1 MAKHIPV
8 GIDLGTSRSL
18 IAYIDALG
26 RPRVIDDTDD
36 QKKLTPSIIMFDKE
50 GDEII
55 INVGEVAK
63 RSAVARPGDV
73 IRFVKSHMHKK
84 DWNWTDSS
92 GKVWTPATLSSLI
105 LKKMKTYAEKNLREN
120 FELPDGEHLTHAVIT
135 VPYYFG
141 DLERERTKEAGKI
154 AGFEVMSIID
164 EPVAAA
170 IAFGL
175 NEEKTGVTSL
185 IYDLGGGTFDIA
197 VTDVDENGKIK
208 VIATH
213 GHRSLGGANF
223 DQIIC
228 DYFKEEFQKVHNF
241 DPLQDL
247 RTYQDFM
254 EKAET
259 SKEALAG
266 KNTKVNVPLSSG
278 GKFLD
283 LEFSRSQLEN
293 LLHPLLDVTIN
304 LLEETL
310 VNLKASRDITPDSRV
325 YLDAIEQFRLQKEA
339 FGEKVIKQDETNL
352 LEKLRDDKR
361 KELNDLRA
369 DSVSDVSKQNAW
381 EEIKKEEWN
390 KIDRILLVGGSTK
403 IPLVQEMLKTHS
415 GKVPQTLASPD
426 EAVALG
432 AAAVAAWEYTK
443 LFPDAV
449 NLPVV
454 CGSRGPKKET
464 VVGKIVSHSLGIK
477 ALLENTTDKF
487 INSKIIYKGSER
499 PAEGQGLFTN
509 AYANSTSI
517 AIQLLQGES
526 EDAEHCQPVGDG
538 CILRGIPPMPAG
550 AAKIKVILRYDEE
563 DMIHVTAIEEISG
576 ETLKYDAKVKPIDI
590 AKEKREIDQLE
601 VR

>member
-18 IAYIDALG
+18 IAYIDAIG
-26 RPRVIDDTDD
+26 RPRVIEDLED
-36 QKKLTPSIIMFDKE
+36 QRKLTPSIIMFDKE
-50 GDEII
+50 GAEIV

-63 RSAVARPGDV
+63 RAAVARPGDV

-84 DWNWTDSS
+84 DWKWTDSS
-92 GKVWTPATLSSLI
+92 GKEWTPSTLSSLI
-105 LKKMKTYAEKNLREN
+105 LKKMKIYAEKTLREN
-120 FELPDGEHLTHAVIT
+120 FELAEDQKLTHAVIT

-197 VTDVDENGKIK
+197 VTDVDEGGKIK

-228 DYFKEEFQKVHNF
+228 DYFKEEFQKVHNL

-254 EKAET
+254 EKAES
-259 SKEALAG
+259 SKEALS
-266 KNTKVNVPLSSG
+266 TRPKVNVPLSAG
-278 GKFLD
+278 GKVLD
-283 LEFSRSQLEN
+283 LEFTREKLEE
-293 LLHPLLDVTIN
+293 LLQPLLNVTIN

-310 VNLKASRDITPDSRV
+310 VNLKVNRDITPELEE
-325 YLDAIEQFRLQKEA
+325 YKNGLEMIKTEKEA
-339 FGEKVIKQDETNL
+339 HGESLIKQDETNL
-352 LEKLRDDKR
+352 LEKLRDIRR
-361 KELNDLRA
+361 KELNQLRVDANSNNSKKKNWEQIKA
-369 DSVSDVSKQNAW
+369 D
-381 EEIKKEEWN
+381 EWN
-390 KIDRILLVGGSTK
+390 LIDRILLVGGSTK
-403 IPLVQEMLKTHS
+403 IPLVKEMLATHS
-415 GKVPQTLASPD
+415 GKTPLTLASPD

-432 AAAVAAWEYTK
+432 AAAVAAWEYAK
-443 LFPDAV
+443 LFPNESD
-449 NLPVV
+449 LPVV
-454 CGSRGPKKET
+454 CGSKGRKKET
-464 VVGKIVSHSLGIK
+464 VVEKIVSHSLGIK
-477 ALLENTTDKF
+477 ALIPDTKDKF
-487 INSKIIYKGSER
+487 MNCKIIYKGAKR
-499 PAEGQGLFTN
+499 PAEGVEVFTN
-509 AYANSTSI
+509 AFGNQTSVLI
-517 AIQLLQGES
+517 ELLQGEPD
-526 EDAEHCQPVGDG
+526 EAEYCQPVGEG
-538 CILRGIPPMPAG
+538 GLLKGIPPMGAG
-550 AAKIKVILRYDEE
+550 EAKIKVILKYDEE

-576 ETLKYDAKVKPIDI
+576 ETLNFDARVKPLDI
-590 AKEKREIDQLE
+590 TKEKKEIDKME

>member
-26 RPRVIDDTDD
+26 RPRVIEDMED

-63 RSAVARPGDV
+63 RAAVARPDNV

-84 DWNWTDSS
+84 DWEWEDSS
-92 GKVWTPATLSSLI
+92 GKKWTPSTLSSLI
-105 LKKMKTYAEKNLREN
+105 LKKMKNYAEKTLREN
-120 FELPDGEHLTHAVIT
+120 YELPEDQQLTHAVIT

-175 NEEKTGVTSL
+175 NEERTNITSL

-197 VTDVDENGKIK
+197 VTDVDEKGKIE
-208 VIATH
+208 VVATH

-228 DYFKEEFQKVHNF
+228 EYFKEEFQKVHNI

-254 EKAET
+254 EKAEAA
-259 SKEALAG
+259 KETLSG
-266 KNTKVNVPLSSG
+266 KNRSVNIPLSSG
-278 GKFLD
+278 GKVLD
-283 LEFSRSQLEN
+283 LEFTREKLEE

-310 VNLKASRDITPDSRV
+310 INIKVKRDITEQSDEFKV
-325 YLDAIEQFRLQKEA
+325 GIENIKAFKE
-339 FGEKVIKQDETNL
+339 KLIKQDETEM
-352 LEKLRDDKR
+352 LEKLRESKR
-361 KELNDLRA
+361 KELNQLREDA
-369 DSVSDVSKQNAW
+369 SSNTSKRKAW
-381 EEIKKEEWN
+381 EQIKTEEWS

-403 IPLVQEMLKTHS
+403 IPLVQEILKTHS
-415 GKVPQTLASPD
+415 GKAPLTLASPD

-432 AAAVAAWEYTK
+432 AAAVAAWEYAK
-443 LFPDAV
+443 LFPDEKD
-449 NLPVV
+449 LPVV

-464 VVGKIVSHSLGIK
+464 HVEKIVSHSLGVK
-477 ALLENTTDKF
+477 ALILNTTDKF
-487 INSKIIYKGSER
+487 INSKIIYKGTKR

-509 AYANSTSI
+509 AFDNQTSI
-517 AIQLLQGES
+517 SIQLLQGEPD
-526 EDAEHCQPVGDG
+526 EAEFCQPVGDG
-538 CILRGIPPMPAG
+538 CLLRGIPPMPKGMAS
-550 AAKIKVILRYDEE
+550 IKVILKYDGE
-563 DMIHVTAIEEISG
+563 DIIHVTALEESSG
-576 ETLKYDAKVKPIDI
+576 ETLTFEARVQPIDI
-590 AKEKREIDQLE
+590 EKEKKEIEQIE